1 MYLESKGGGLS
12 PDYTKYINL
21 LFVHTEDTNTTGRGR
36 VLECSTRRQKAENF

>member
-1 MYLESKGGGLS
+1 MYLESEDGGLS

-21 LFVHTEDTNTTGRGR
+21 LFVHTEDTNADVRGR